1 MNKIFSI
8 LLLAALAVSFN
19 ACKSNQKDD
28 VDSQVENLL
37 SKMTLEEKI
46 GQLIQKNGDHPN
58 LNELIKEGRIGS
70 VLNEVNPIKVKEIQR
85 VAVEESRLGIPL
97 LIGRDVIH
105 GFRTIMPIPLGQAAT
120 WNVNLVEK
128 GARVAAVEAASQ
140 GVRWSFAPMIDVTR
154 DPRWGRIAE
163 SFGEDHLLN
172 GLFGAAV
179 VRGFQGNDLSNPT
192 SIAACAKHFAA
203 YGWAEGGRDYNTAN
217 ISENDLYDIILP
229 PFKMVIDAGAASIM
243 TAFNEIN
250 GVPAT
255 GHVPLLRDL
264 LRNEWG
270 FQGVVLSDWE
280 SVTQMVTHG
289 YTPNQK
295 ESAYKAITG
304 TVDKIGRASWWE
316 RV

>member
-229 PFKMVIDAGAASIM
+229 
-243 TAFNEIN
+243 
-250 GVPAT
+250 
-255 GHVPLLRDL
+255 
-264 LRNEWG
+264 
-270 FQGVVLSDWE
+270 Q
-280 SVTQMVTHG
+280 
-289 YTPNQK
+289 
-295 ESAYKAITG
+295 
-304 TVDKIGRASWWE
+304 IGRAH
-316 RV
+316 V